1 MTTPQRPIKR
11 RLRRARRR
19 DPARHLGMMW
29 ADVLRRFRDH
39 LHTTTED
46 TDGRTP

>member
-1 MTTPQRPIKR
+1 
-11 RLRRARRR
+11 
-19 DPARHLGMMW
+19 MMW

>member
-1 MTTPQRPIKR
+1 MTKPPDEHRP
-11 RLRRARRR
+11 RRR
-19 DPARHLGMMW
+19 DPARRLGMMW

>member
-1 MTTPQRPIKR
+1 MSAARGGATP
-11 RLRRARRR
+11 RAG
-19 DPARHLGMMW
+19 LGMMW

>member
-1 MTTPQRPIKR
+1 MTKPPRDRPRPR
-11 RLRRARRR
+11 RRRRA
-19 DPARHLGMMW
+19 PARHLGMMW

>member
-1 MTTPQRPIKR
+1 MSAARGGATPR
-11 RLRRARRR
+11 R
-19 DPARHLGMMW
+19 LGMMW

>member
-1 MTTPQRPIKR
+1 MTKPPDEHRP
-11 RLRRARRR
+11 RRR
-19 DPARHLGMMW
+19 LGMMW

>member
-1 MTTPQRPIKR
+1 MTTPPRPGER
-11 RLRRARRR
+11 RPRRPRRR
-19 DPARHLGMMW
+19 DPARRLGMMW